1 MLLFRQEERQFKHK
15 TKQKIEFPKNRVSL
29 ICWLFLFRLLQLL
42 TPFVKERDLSLFEM
56 MQWEVWQ
63 AAGLKLW
70 APSASASL
78 LEPRET
84 LPVTGPCGCNGLVT
98 FHQSRTPLMGN
109 FCSVEPSWADKD
121 NIKSSTEAA
130 LLCQNQ
136 GLIGKTLY
144 LCIQFYV
151 LGFYG

>member
-29 ICWLFLFRLLQLL
+29 ICWLFLFRFLQLL
-42 TPFVKERDLSLFEM
+42 TPFELVWNDAVRSVAGCKSQAVSSFSLSL
-56 MQWEVWQ
+56 
-63 AAGLKLW
+63 AAGAARDPASDW
-70 APSASASL
+70 ATWL
-78 LEPRET
+78 QQPRH
-84 LPVTGPCGCNGLVT
+84 

-109 FCSVEPSWADKD
+109 FCSREPSWVDKD

-151 LGFYG
+151 LGFYI